1 MFPITLD
8 PFYVLTVP
16 PSLELFSTL
25 LSTFYLFY
33 FRYKFI
39 SFSFFTDESVSIFR
53 GQPGTLTCPIDVT
66 SCGELHS
73 VKWFKGNERIA
84 VLSGSGEVAN
94 VEGEFV
100 GR

>member
-1 MFPITLD
+1 MFSITLLRFFS
-8 PFYVLTVP
+8 PFQH
-16 PSLELFSTL
+16 
-25 LSTFYLFY
+25 LSNFYLFI
-33 FRYKFI
+33 FI
-39 SFSFFTDESVSIFR
+39 LFFTDESVSIFR
-53 GQPGTLTCPIDVT
+53 GQPGTLTCPIDVK

>member
-1 MFPITLD
+1 MD
-8 PFYVLTVP
+8 PFYVQSYP
-16 PSLELFSTL
+16 LELFCFSSTYQL
-25 LSTFYLFY
+25 LFIFLF
-33 FRYKFI
+33 
-39 SFSFFTDESVSIFR
+39 FFTDESVSIFR
-53 GQPGTLTCPIDVT
+53 GQPGTLTCPIDVK

-94 VEGEFV
+94 VEGEFF